1 MAQVAF
7 ASVAVWETQTA
18 SAQSVGLSYYTAV
31 SAPAT
36 SITYDAHTKD
46 DTSWYTILCSVYTTV
61 YARLT

>member
-36 SITYDAHTKD
+36 YDAHTKD